1 MEEQFS
7 KEIDLDANNN
17 NNSKL
22 DRFAKI
28 SAKISQIK
36 GNDNTNTQKVEKIE
50 QKINTVEDT
59 FNTNLDSLE
68 KKYSILKE
76 QLVKFSK
83 LIEEDRANKEKAKN
97 KNYDDLKQFETKVKG
112 MMTEEKE
119 FIKNYTDNAVKR
131 LEGLILKYEKD
142 SKEENDSLKTTIEG
156 LKNCLN
162 TELPN
167 LNAKIDEENNERG
180 NNIKHL
186 VEEMNQQIGRAHV

>member
-7 KEIDLDANNN
+7 KEIDLDENNN

-142 SKEENDSLKTTIEG
+142 RKS
-156 LKNCLN
+156 
-162 TELPN
+162 
-167 LNAKIDEENNERG
+167 
-180 NNIKHL
+180 
-186 VEEMNQQIGRAHV
+186 VV

>member
-1 MEEQFS
+1 M
-7 KEIDLDANNN
+7 
-17 NNSKL
+17 
-22 DRFAKI
+22 
-28 SAKISQIK
+28 
-36 GNDNTNTQKVEKIE
+36 
-50 QKINTVEDT
+50 
-59 FNTNLDSLE
+59 
-68 KKYSILKE
+68 
-76 QLVKFSK
+76 
-83 LIEEDRANKEKAKN
+83 IEEDRANKEKAKN

-186 VEEMNQQIGRAHV
+186 VEEMNQQFGEVHDLIDDERKKREESENAFVKNLEEIMEKVKNEFSKETKQREDFEENVFNLIEDTCTKLATSNLDN